1 MALLGNN
8 SFDIG
13 NSKLNYTYS
22 MNLLIDLFFLNDFTF
37 TLEKKI
43 SKKISNRVSNLWSW
57 PKSSKK
63 RTSIMFLKLFL
74 NEMIKNINIPNIL
87 DIIEISKSIK
97 PNKCTH

>member
-37 TLEKKI
+37 TLEKK
-43 SKKISNRVSNLWSW
+43 
-57 PKSSKK
+57 
-63 RTSIMFLKLFL
+63 F
-74 NEMIKNINIPNIL
+74 
-87 DIIEISKSIK
+87 
-97 PNKCTH
+97 